1 MAYSSLGL
9 GECSY
14 PTLACYI
21 DRMVPLKAVVKN
33 GRIIVDAPTDLPD
46 GTELELVAA
55 DDLDEPER
63 AALVAAVEQGFEDF
77 ERGDHVD
84 GFELLAELKAR
95 REAASR

>member
-1 MAYSSLGL
+1 
-9 GECSY
+9 
-14 PTLACYI
+14 
-21 DRMVPLKAVVKN
+21 MVPLKAVVKN

-46 GTELELVAA
+46 GTELELVPAN

-63 AALVAAVEQGFEDF
+63 AVLLAAVEQGFEDF